1 MFKRVH
7 RLWFPSVRINFCA
20 RKNLGVGGFCPG
32 NPYGV
37 RIVKT
42 VRFIG
47 RSLSIMLFP
56 FGN

>member
-20 RKNLGVGGFCPG
+20 RKNLGVGGWGPG

-47 RSLSIMLFP
+47 RSLRDT
-56 FGN
+56 